1 MKNNHGFSN
10 ILIVLFVV
18 VVIVAGGY
26 FGYNYYKNS
35 QSPSLTQ
42 TTKQEPAQKTESKPV
57 AQTEVVKPKYKT
69 DIIFA
74 KDDELEMERKTQNTP
89 EQIDILDSVEGDLYN
104 KWEPIPS
111 NEQFKDYKF
120 SRKRLVKVDNYLK
133 NDKYEVLLAFCT
145 SYITKDVTKQAEWGL
160 GSASCLYSKSTSTNS
175 KWVYIQSYQNPVSC
189 LELDKLG
196 LTRAQTIEWK
206 CFDYEKQVERK

>member
-1 MKNNHGFSN
+1 MKNNNGFSN
-10 ILIVLFVV
+10 ILIVLIILVV
-18 VVIVAGGY
+18 AVGGY

-35 QSPSLTQ
+35 QRPEETKS
-42 TTKQEPAQKTESKPV
+42 TKQEETIQKTEPKPV
-57 AQTEVVKPKYKT
+57 SQTETVKPKYKT

-74 KDDELEMERKTQNTP
+74 KDDELEIERNTKNTP
-89 EQIDILDSVEGDLYN
+89 EQIDILDGVEGDLYN
-104 KWEPIPS
+104 KWESIPTK
-111 NEQFKDYKF
+111 EQFKDYKF
-120 SRKRLVKVDNYLK
+120 SRQRLIRVQNYLK

-145 SYITKDVTKQAEWGL
+145 GYVTKDVTKQADWAL
-160 GSASCLYSKSTSTNS
+160 GSAACLYSKSTSVNS

>member
-10 ILIVLFVV
+10 ILIIIVVLGVV
-18 VVIVAGGY
+18 LAGGY
-26 FGYNYYKNS
+26 FGYYYYKNS
-35 QSPSLTQ
+35 QGPTVSQSIE
-42 TTKQEPAQKTESKPV
+42 QESIQKRESKPV
-57 AQTEVVKPKYKT
+57 AQTELIKPKYKT

-74 KDDELEMERKTQNTP
+74 KDDELEMVRNTENTP

-104 KWEPIPS
+104 KWEPIPT

-120 SRKRLVKVDNYLK
+120 FRQRLIRAQNYLK
-133 NDKYEVLLAFCT
+133 NDKYEILLAFCT
-145 SYITKDVTKQAEWGL
+145 GYVTKDVTKQADWGI
-160 GSASCLYSKSTSTNS
+160 GSAACLYSKSTLEGS

-196 LTRAQTIEWK
+196 LTKAQTIEWK